1 MQVQAAE
8 QEVETRDWSVLIIQK
23 VARGYIARK
32 TVLKSMKIRQNLSTE
47 VLRIAEK
54 YLKHGDLWEFLKN
67 INDELKRSNDII
79 AENQAREDNW
89 AESFVEKVIAKR
101 QSEFNNSWELFPKA
115 LREFSG
121 AKSNSTGALLTK
133 QSQSKSS
140 MASLA
145 SSGGK
150 SVALGKTKASALGTI
165 GGNKSSLGLTST
177 NNQSVSRLNTTSTT
191 TLASTHNKSKLN
203 SGTSNVNNDITVEEV
218 RGAMSHD
225 AQEPHLSVPG
235 EYIGAS
241 FSSVTVSHFYFLQIP
256 SLLRL

>member
-1 MQVQAAE
+1 VQAAE
-8 QEVETRDWSVLIIQK
+8 QEEETRDWSVLIIQK

-89 AESFVEKVIAKR
+89 AESFVEKVVAKR
-101 QSEFNNSWELFPKA
+101 QQEFNQSWELFPKA

-121 AKSNSTGALLTK
+121 AKNESTGALLTK
-133 QSQSKSS
+133 QSQSKSA
-140 MASLA
+140 MAKA
-145 SSGGK
+145 GNSGGK
-150 SVALGKTKASALGTI
+150 SQTKLNSLNTTGGKGST
-165 GGNKSSLGLTST
+165 LGLTST
-177 NNQSVSRLNTTSTT
+177 VNNQSVSRLNTTTSTT
-191 TLASTHNKSKLN
+191 TTTDTHTNAQTKNKVHTTTN
-203 SGTSNVNNDITVEEV
+203 NGTGNVNNDITVEEV
-218 RGAMSHD
+218 RGAMSHE

-235 EYIGAS
+235 N
-241 FSSVTVSHFYFLQIP
+241 
-256 SLLRL
+256 

>member
-1 MQVQAAE
+1 
-8 QEVETRDWSVLIIQK
+8 VLIIQK

-32 TVLKSMKIRQNLSTE
+32 TVLKSMKIRHNLSTE

-89 AESFVEKVIAKR
+89 AESFVEKVVAKR
-101 QSEFNNSWELFPKA
+101 QQEFNQSWELFPKA

-121 AKSNSTGALLTK
+121 AKNESTGALLTK
-133 QSQSKSS
+133 QSQSKS
-140 MASLA
+140 AVA
-145 SSGGK
+145 KTANSGGK
-150 SVALGKTKASALGTI
+150 SGMLSQTKLSSLNTTSGKGST
-165 GGNKSSLGLTST
+165 LGLTST
-177 NNQSVSRLNTTSTT
+177 VNNQSVSRLNTTSTSTAT
-191 TLASTHNKSKLN
+191 TTVTKNKVHSTTIHSA
-203 SGTSNVNNDITVEEV
+203 GNVNNDITVEEV

-235 EYIGAS
+235 N
-241 FSSVTVSHFYFLQIP
+241 
-256 SLLRL
+256 LLYLCCFCA

>member
-121 AKSNSTGALLTK
+121 AKSDSTGALLTK
-133 QSQSKSS
+133 QSHSKTSVDHTTG
-140 MASLA
+140 

-150 SVALGKTKASALGTI
+150 SGALGKTKASALGTT
-165 GGNKSSLGLTST
+165 GGSKSTLGLTTT

-218 RGAMSHD
+218 RGAMNHD

-235 EYIGAS
+235 
-241 FSSVTVSHFYFLQIP
+241 
-256 SLLRL
+256 

>member
-1 MQVQAAE
+1 MQAAE
-8 QEVETRDWSVLIIQK
+8 QEEETRDWSVLIIQK

-89 AESFVEKVIAKR
+89 AESFVEKVVAKR
-101 QSEFNNSWELFPKA
+101 QQEFNQSWELFPKA
-115 LREFSG
+115 LRDFSG
-121 AKSNSTGALLTK
+121 VKNESTGALLTK
-133 QSQSKSS
+133 QSQSKSAMTKTGTS
-140 MASLA
+140 GRMVSTTK
-145 SSGGK
+145 SSVLSTTGGK
-150 SVALGKTKASALGTI
+150 GSTLD
-165 GGNKSSLGLTST
+165 LTST
-177 NNQSVSRLNTTSTT
+177 ANNHSASRLNTSTSTAT
-191 TLASTHNKSKLN
+191 T
-203 SGTSNVNNDITVEEV
+203 GTSAHTKNKVHSTTIHSAGNVNNDITVEEV

-235 EYIGAS
+235 N
-241 FSSVTVSHFYFLQIP
+241 
-256 SLLRL
+256 

>member
-115 LREFSG
+115 LREFTG
-121 AKSNSTGALLTK
+121 AKNDSTGALLTK

-140 MASLA
+140 IATTA
-145 SSGGK
+145 SGGK
-150 SVALGKTKASALGTI
+150 SGTLGKTKISAMTKT
-165 GGNKSSLGLTST
+165 GGSKSTLGLTTSTTTT

-191 TLASTHNKSKLN
+191 TLASTHNKSKPY

-218 RGAMSHD
+218 RGAMNHD

-241 FSSVTVSHFYFLQIP
+241 FSSIAHIICVD
-256 SLLRL
+256 